1 MGRELFLLFLL
12 ALGISH
18 TTTSNSSATM
28 VQVDLYTQYS
38 PPWGGQGLNAVS
50 DAFPPGQVVKLETNV
65 TFRGD
70 GVAGKPVSYT
80 MKTPDGETFSGT
92 SFTQANGVAVY
103 EYLLPTSKKCF
114 GTWAVKAS
122 VDVAG
127 TIVSDTL
134 YFLVGWLVEVDVEAP
149 AIAYKGEIVDVD
161 TTLTQVC
168 MQDPRQ
174 IMNVLL
180 KDSNGRPVTDNDL
193 LLCIAVNDE
202 LGQVV
207 AASQLNMSTTTRL
220 GVYDLGGFVRTAGAR
235 WTDYQRVILTR
246 YAKLA
251 NTAVNGIL
259 VPTWSF
265 SGRAT
270 ICANVVTKSSGI
282 AYCPGCSS
290 YVWIWKGQ

>member
-1 MGRELFLLFLL
+1 MGREFFLLFLL

-18 TTTSNSSATM
+18 ASASTSSGPM
-28 VQVDLYTQYS
+28 LQVDLCTQYL

-70 GVAGKPVSYT
+70 AVAGKPVSYT
-80 MKTPDGETFSGT
+80 IKAPDGETFSAT
-92 SFTQANGVAVY
+92 SFTQANGVAIC
-103 EYLLPTSKKCF
+103 EYLLPTQKNCF
-114 GTWAVKAS
+114 GTWTVKAS

-127 TIVSDTL
+127 TTASDAL
-134 YFLVGWLVEVDVEAP
+134 CFLVSWLVEVDVEASP
-149 AIAYKGEIVDVD
+149 IAYKGEIVTVD
-161 TTLTQVC
+161 TTLTRVC

-180 KDSNGRPVTDNDL
+180 KDSNGKPVTDNDL

-207 AASQLNMSTTTRL
+207 GASKLNMPTTTGL
-220 GVYDLGGFVRTAGAR
+220 GGYDLGNFVRTTGAD
-235 WTDYQRVILTR
+235 WIGHERVILTR
-246 YAKLA
+246 YTKLA
-251 NTAVNGIL
+251 NTAVDGIL
-259 VPTWSF
+259 IPTWSF

-270 ICANVVTKSSGI
+270 IRANIVTKSSGI